1 MDNMI
6 HERLECKDA
15 AQAERRNRS
24 PAWAFLAFQPLVK
37 DWAEVVP
44 EPWDNRVEEPFR
56 AEAVSYLPAPI
67 FNKLKQY

>member
-1 MDNMI
+1 MSGWNARMLPRP
-6 HERLECKDA
+6 EDA
-15 AQAERRNRS
+15 IGPRPGQ
-24 PAWAFLAFQPLVK
+24 FLAFQPLVK

-67 FNKLKQY
+67 FNKLKQF